1 MINYNFLKTLNILY
15 IQNDETIKNDFLK
28 MVNTIF
34 DNIICVNNGKDGVSK
49 FKENK
54 NNSFSID
61 VIISDIDIPD
71 IDGIKILEEI
81 RKDDLEIPLI
91 LITNNQESKKLLGA
105 IKFNATDYLP
115 ISVSKQNL
123 IVSIQKACIPM
134 NYDKFKEN
142 MEEELEKLISA
153 INDVAL
159 VTKTDLNGN
168 ISFANKYFC
177 DTSGY
182 TKKEIIGQNYNL
194 IRADKTET
202 IQIKDLFNTIK
213 QGKVWEGKMKYI
225 SKTKDIFF
233 GYLTIIPVTN
243 PLDNN
248 IKEYMWI
255 RFLST
260 EEEIEQSEFKKK
272 VVQNIHSSRRINLEA
287 RAEIDILFKELDR
300 CKTIDFVKYSLYE
313 EKKRTSK
320 FMNQIAFYKKEKK
333 SKEENIRLLS
343 ERARVK
349 MNGVVL
355 SEKKASLKKDEAVN
369 ILEVLV
375 NELDLKN
382 KNIKELI
389 KELNNQVNLIDE
401 LNSIIIRKEKIL
413 GLT

>member
-389 KELNNQVNLIDE
+389 KELDNQVNLIYE

>member
-15 IQNDETIKNDFLK
+15 IQNDENTKKDFLK
-28 MVNTIF
+28 MVNTLF
-34 DNIICVNNGKDGVSK
+34 DNVICANNGKDGISK

-54 NNSFSID
+54 NDSFLID
-61 VIISDIDIPD
+61 IIISDLDIPD
-71 IDGIKILEEI
+71 MDGIEVLEKIRE
-81 RKDDLEIPLI
+81 DDLEIPII
-91 LITNNQESKKLLGA
+91 LITNNQETQKLLRA
-105 IKFNATDYLP
+105 IKFKVVDYLP
-115 ISVSKQNL
+115 KNVNKRDLVS
-123 IVSIQKACIPM
+123 SIQKACIPRH
-134 NYDKFKEN
+134 YDKFKKN
-142 MEEELEKLISA
+142 MEEDLEKLISA

-159 VTKTDLNGN
+159 VSKTDLNGN
-168 ISFANKYFC
+168 ITFANKYFC

-182 TKKEIIGQNYNL
+182 TKKEIIGQDYNL
-194 IRADKTET
+194 IRADKSET

-233 GYLTIIPVTN
+233 GYLSIIPIIN
-243 PLDNN
+243 PLDNS

-260 EEEIEQSEFKKK
+260 QEEIEQNEFKKK

-287 RAEIDILFKELDR
+287 RAEIDKLFKELDR
-300 CKTIDFVKYSLYE
+300 CKTIDFVKYSVYE

-320 FMNQIAFYKKEKK
+320 FINQIAFYKKEEK
-333 SKEENIRLLS
+333 SKEENIKSLS
-343 ERARVK
+343 EKASVK
-349 MNGVVL
+349 IKSIVEA
-355 SEKKASLKKDEAVN
+355 EKKASVKKDEAVN
-369 ILEVLV
+369 SLDVLV

-389 KELNNQVNLIDE
+389 KELDKQMSLIDE
-401 LNSIIIRKEKIL
+401 LKVTITRKERIL